1 MKSGTTVRLSQY
13 GTVRLSEPV
22 HSTSTS
28 VRSGRRDSREV
39 VRSAGEQFRYV
50 LASRVS
56 TWPCRTLLPIHAC
69 FASKK
74 MRVAHD
80 AATGMSIVPD
90 LSPEPQLEIR
100 KGSAPQTPDPGP
112 GPLTPLILQNFSC
125 NSASE
130 AEGSAAPFI
139 VPGGS
144 TAFYAG
150 GNCDRSESTN
160 LLSIKGLCA
169 GPSWP

>member
-1 MKSGTTVRLSQY
+1 M
-13 GTVRLSEPV
+13 
-22 HSTSTS
+22 
-28 VRSGRRDSREV
+28 VRSDCQSRYIVLVRRFVVGAGIPAKSLGVPVNNSDTSWLVVCPHGR
-39 VRSAGEQFRYV
+39 AGLFF
-50 LASRVS
+50 
-56 TWPCRTLLPIHAC
+56 HAC
-69 FASKK
+69 CASKK